1 MSEYRVRWEID
12 VDADN
17 AEAAARLALSA
28 MTDAGTT
35 ATVFDVMGKRGRVRR
50 IDLTLDRKSDPVWCV
65 LLRLP
70 EQDELDPCDRV
81 TWNVKARSVKAAAA
95 KARKE
100 LAKRYDC
107 DPDDIGVRAVA
118 LGVASIQLPW

>member
-1 MSEYRVRWEID
+1 MFEYRVRWEID
-12 VDADN
+12 VDAGN
-17 AEAAARLALSA
+17 AEAAARRAMSA
-28 MTDAGTT
+28 MTVAGTT

-81 TWNVKARSVKAAAA
+81 TWNVKARSVKAAAT

-100 LAKRYDC
+100 LAKKYEC
-107 DPDDIGVRAVA
+107 DPDSIGVGAIA
-118 LGVASIQLPW
+118 LGEDSIRLPW